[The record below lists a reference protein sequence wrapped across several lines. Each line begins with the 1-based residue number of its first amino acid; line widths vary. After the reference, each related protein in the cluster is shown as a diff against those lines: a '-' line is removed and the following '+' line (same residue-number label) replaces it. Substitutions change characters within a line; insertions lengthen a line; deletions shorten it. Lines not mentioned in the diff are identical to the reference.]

1 MCWNGL
7 NMILRINCLDNIEKY
22 KNLSVL
28 KLLELVEN
36 IL

>member
-7 NMILRINCLDNIEKY
+7 NMILWINFLDNIEKC
-22 KNLSVL
+22 KNWSVL

-36 IL
+36 DL